1 MYRTAF
7 PQTPSSYMLLCIFI
21 PISTD
26 LKGEKNALLSAHS
39 FCLINW
45 RLSQVFLHT
54 ITVSFPEKK
63 TWWMLRSWIVASL
76 KKKKI
81 RFLFI
86 PKGRQYLLNQAVC
99 SLEISRYFAQKHP
112 AVQLTNNCLS
122 GDQEENPRRR
132 LGAARST
139 GE

>member
-76 KKKKI
+76 KKKKSGFCLYQRAGSTFLI
-81 RFLFI
+81 RLCVHWKSADI
-86 PKGRQYLLNQAVC
+86 LPKSIRQYN
-99 SLEISRYFAQKHP
+99 SLITAYQGIRRKTP
-112 AVQLTNNCLS
+112 
-122 GDQEENPRRR
+122 EED
-132 LGAARST
+132 
-139 GE
+139 